1 VSDKGDRTGNEP
13 GAGLDALLWPRAV
26 AIVGASDDPT
36 RIGGRPLRY
45 LREGGFA
52 HPVYPVNPKR
62 ETVQGLKAY
71 ASVGEVPG
79 PVDCAV
85 IAVPAPAVV
94 QAVRDCADHG
104 VRAAII
110 FSSGFAEVDA
120 EGAARQAELAE
131 IAAETGLRIVG
142 PNCLGLFNPAAGF
155 YPAFTSTL
163 EQAFP
168 RPGKVAIVSQSGA
181 YGSHLYMLAR
191 KAGLGIR
198 YLITTGNECDVQV
211 ASCLGW
217 LAEDDG
223 TEVVL
228 AYTEGVRDAGAFLDG
243 LKALRAA
250 GKPVVVMKVGRS
262 EVGAEAVGSH
272 TAALT
277 GSDAVYDAVLRQY
290 GAHRARTTEELIDLA
305 YACSFGVYPRG
316 KRVGLVTISGGVGIL
331 MADAAA
337 DHGLDVAPMPEAAQA
352 ELKALLPYA
361 AVRNPVDITAQA
373 FNDLGLVSRNL
384 EVMLR
389 AGDYD
394 SLLIFMTS
402 VAGSQSMAAAIRDA
416 VNATCRDYPDRLTVL
431 SIIAPPEIVAR
442 YEADGYPVFEDPTR
456 AVAAIARLADFGAS
470 FAQARRGEDA
480 QALPKPVPAPEAPL
494 NEYQAKRL
502 LADAGLPVASE
513 TLATDAAQ
521 AAAAVEALNRP
532 AVLKI
537 LSPDIQHKTEIGGVV
552 LDVRGGAAARE
563 AFTTLMDRARAK
575 APEARL
581 DGVLVAP
588 MADTGVETILGVQ
601 RDPVFGPVVMLGLGG
616 VFVEVLRDVTFRLAP
631 FDAAEAR
638 RMIGELRG
646 AAMFDGVRGAP
657 PADLDALA
665 EALAALSR
673 FAAANADW
681 VETIDVNPFV
691 VLPRGAGALALD
703 ALIAARAA
711 PSA

>member
-1 VSDKGDRTGNEP
+1 MSAERDRTGDGP
-13 GAGLDALLWPRAV
+13 GAGLDALLWPCAV

-45 LREGGFA
+45 LREAGFA
-52 HPVYPVNPKR
+52 RPVYPVNPKR

-71 ASVGEVPG
+71 ASVGALPG

-120 EGAARQAELAE
+120 EGATRQAELAA
-131 IAAETGLRIVG
+131 IARETGLRIVG

-217 LAEDDG
+217 LAEDEG

-228 AYTEGVRDAGAFLDG
+228 AYTEGVRDAAAFLDG

-290 GAHRARTTEELIDLA
+290 GAYRARTTEELIDLA

-394 SLLIFMTS
+394 SLVIFMTS

-416 VNATCRDYPDRLTVL
+416 VNATCRGYPDRLTVL
-431 SIIAPPEIVAR
+431 SIIAPPEIVAQ

-456 AVAAIARLADFGAS
+456 AVAAIARLAAFGES

-480 QALPKPVPAPEAPL
+480 PALPPPAPAPAAPL

-502 LADAGLPVASE
+502 LADAGLPVAPE
-513 TLATDAAQ
+513 TLAADADT
-521 AAAAVEALNRP
+521 AAAAVDALDRP

-537 LSPDIQHKTEIGGVV
+537 VSPDIQHKTEIGGVV
-552 LDVRGGAAARE
+552 LDVRGGVAAR
-563 AFTTLMDRARAK
+563 AGFDTLMERARAR
-575 APEARL
+575 APAARL

-588 MADTGVETILGVQ
+588 MAETGVEAILGVQ

-631 FDAAEAR
+631 FDAAQAR
-638 RMIGELRG
+638 RMIAELKG
-646 AAMFDGVRGAP
+646 AAVFDGVRGAP
-657 PADLDALA
+657 PADVDALA

-673 FAAANADW
+673 FAAANARW

-691 VLPRGAGALALD
+691 VLPQGAGALALD

-711 PSA
+711 